1 MPANKKYLA
10 KSPWTKSSK
19 LLAAI
24 LGGFLVSIGIHF
36 VLALWLDMRTVMVT
50 SVFSIFILWAIL
62 MLLVYWMKSPG
73 KAWAIILLTL
83 IICGA
88 AIYFGKMNI

>member
-10 KSPWTKSSK
+10 KSPWTKFSK

-36 VLALWLDMRTVMVT
+36 TLALWVDMRTVIVT
-50 SVFSIFILWAIL
+50 SIFSIFILWTIL
-62 MLLVYWMKSPG
+62 MLAVYWIKSPL
-73 KAWAIILLTL
+73 KVWAIILLTL
-83 IICGA
+83 IICSA